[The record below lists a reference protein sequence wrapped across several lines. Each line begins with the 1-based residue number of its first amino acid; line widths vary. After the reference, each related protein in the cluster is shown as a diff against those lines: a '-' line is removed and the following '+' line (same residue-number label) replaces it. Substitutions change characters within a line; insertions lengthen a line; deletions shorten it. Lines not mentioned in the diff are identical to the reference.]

1 MMSMNASSVFKFG
14 GSLLAPPLLPDAADR
29 FRHLLQQLGGA
40 RPIVLVGGGPMV
52 DAIRRWDAVYG
63 LGEEVSHWTAVRALS
78 IATEIVACLLAGSR
92 VTKTQKECEAAWSA
106 GVVPIHDS
114 FEFLSQIDESRR
126 DPLPRRWC
134 VTSDSIAARL
144 AECFEAPRLVLVKST
159 TIPAG
164 LDVSG
169 ASREGYVDPHF
180 AVAARGIPEI
190 IAVNSTA
197 DTATP
202 VRTVIA
208 SAARGGILTAGST
221 T

>member
-1 MMSMNASSVFKFG
+1 MNVTSVLKIG
-14 GSLLAPPLLPDAADR
+14 GSLLEQPDLPDLPARLLATVRAHGGSRPLLV
-29 FRHLLQQLGGA
+29 
-40 RPIVLVGGGPMV
+40 IGGGPTV
-52 DAIRRWDAVYG
+52 DLIRNWDRMYD
-63 LGEEVSHWTAVRALS
+63 LGEEVSHWISVHALS
-78 IATEIVACLLAGSR
+78 VNSRVLESILPGSR
-92 VTKTQKECEAAWSA
+92 FVGDLAACETAWKEEGLPILESFRFLHDIDAAR
-106 GVVPIHDS
+106 P
-114 FEFLSQIDESRR
+114 
-126 DPLPRRWC
+126 DPLPRRWS
-134 VTSDSIAARL
+134 VTSDSIAARM
-144 AECFEAPRLVLVKST
+144 AVHYEAPRLVLVKST